1 MLKYLAAYGGSAV
14 AFLVLDIIWLTL
26 MGNRL
31 YKPVLGPIMAPKVN
45 MVAAVAFYLIYI
57 FGITALAT
65 APALKEA
72 SIQKALING
81 AVLGFVAY
89 ATYDLTNQATLNVW
103 SARLTI
109 IDLCWGTALTTVS
122 ALGGYAA
129 ARWAEGRFG

>member
-81 AVLGFVAY
+81 ALLGFVAY
-89 ATYDLTNQATLNVW
+89 ATYDLTNQATLKTW
-103 SARLTI
+103 STTI
-109 IDLCWGTALTTVS
+109 TLADLAWGTFVTT
-122 ALGGYAA
+122 AA
-129 ARWAEGRFG
+129 ALAGYYASRAVSS